1 MASNEGKINYPFSS
15 LFAKTGGETNLH
27 LVLVPCCKS
36 NDVSSPA
43 CEAITYT
50 SHATVFRSSFDAD
63 RALLPFFAALQH
75 APGTVTLIAQAIK
88 DVTPPPSHAERARA
102 APRALRRADRVRRA
116 HRQAG
121 AARVLERPLREAA
134 RLVSINL

>member
-1 MASNEGKINYPFSS
+1 MP
-15 LFAKTGGETNLH
+15 
-27 LVLVPCCKS
+27 
-36 NDVSSPA
+36 
-43 CEAITYT
+43 
-50 SHATVFRSSFDAD
+50 SHATVFRSSFDAVS
-63 RALLPFFAALQH
+63 RLLLFFAALQH
-75 APGTVTLIAQAIK
+75 AHGTVTLIAQAIK
-88 DVTPPPSHAERARA
+88 DVTPPPRHAERARA